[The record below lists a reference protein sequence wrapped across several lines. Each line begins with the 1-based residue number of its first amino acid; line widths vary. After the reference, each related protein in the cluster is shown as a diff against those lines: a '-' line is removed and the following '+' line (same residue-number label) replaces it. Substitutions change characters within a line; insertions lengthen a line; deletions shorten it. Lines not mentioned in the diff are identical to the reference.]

1 MLSNKLKDS
10 LIITSLMLLISFML
24 FNSFK
29 RPHRLF
35 FDEKIFYSLAL
46 ETSKSP
52 TQYNTRN
59 LLEESRKSRPTY
71 PWDLFWAKSLGAPIF
86 KHPPMFTDIIRPF
99 FKIWGTSMQTGF
111 YVTLLLYVL
120 LIPSVYLLS
129 ITLFNRNTALIAAS
143 LMSIEPVMMIT
154 AQKIVSDIPVALFS
168 TLSIFLY
175 ARIIKDYSPLI
186 TICAGICAGFAF
198 LTKYPGILITV
209 AIFIYALSFQRQI
222 LTKRSFWFS
231 LCIPFLM
238 AIPWFLFNYHT
249 YGIDFLTQN
258 HQIIELQQK
267 TIRFIS
273 TFKWPLL
280 IAALL
285 TITFKKKLN
294 NHDYLKNSALIVGF
308 ITLISLLTPH
318 ILNTFD
324 LWFKPTG
331 GCLRM
336 GMFRHEPWH
345 FYLNRLIELS
355 PFYIFGILSLAFL
368 FFDTKYKKAYL
379 FLLTFTIVILVFFI
393 FWKDYQSRYITQAIT
408 PLLILSARVIS
419 FMTDEISLMQ
429 HKKYQQW
436 ATIGFFIILVTCAY
450 RTGYVDYYFSKLTSL
465 CYY

>member
-1 MLSNKLKDS
+1 
-10 LIITSLMLLISFML
+10 ML

-29 RPHRLF
+29 REHRIF

-46 ETSKSP
+46 ETAKSP

-59 LLEESRKSRPTY
+59 LLEESRKLRPNY
-71 PWDLFWAKSLGAPIF
+71 PWDLFWAKSLGAPVF

-99 FKIWGTSMQTGF
+99 FKIWGTSMQTCF
-111 YVTLLLYVL
+111 YVTLLLHVL
-120 LIPSVYLLS
+120 LIPCIYLLT
-129 ITLFNRNTALIAAS
+129 ITLFNRNTALIAAC
-143 LMSIEPVMMIT
+143 LMSIEPVMLIT

-168 TLSIFLY
+168 TLAIFLY
-175 ARIIKDYSPLI
+175 ARTIKNYSPLI
-186 TICAGICAGFAF
+186 TLCAGICAGFAF

-209 AIFIYALSFQRQI
+209 AIFIYALLSQRQ
-222 LTKRSFWFS
+222 LFTKKSFWLS
-231 LCIPFLM
+231 LCAPFIM
-238 AIPWFLFNYHT
+238 AIPWFLFNYHS
-249 YGIDFLTQN
+249 YGADFLTQN

-280 IAALL
+280 ATILL
-285 TITFKKKLN
+285 TIAFKKKLN
-294 NHDYLKNSALIVGF
+294 NYSYLKNSALIIGF

-324 LWFKPTG
+324 LWFTPTG

-368 FFDTKYKKAYL
+368 FFDTTYKKEYT
-379 FLLTFTIVILVFFI
+379 FLLTFTVVILGFFI
-393 FWKDYQSRYITQAIT
+393 FWKDYQSRYITQAIA
-408 PLLILSARVIS
+408 PLLILSARALT
-419 FMTDEISLMQ
+419 FMMDEIGMIQ
-429 HKKYQQW
+429 NKKHQQW
-436 ATIGFFIILVTCAY
+436 VTAGFLIILLVSTY